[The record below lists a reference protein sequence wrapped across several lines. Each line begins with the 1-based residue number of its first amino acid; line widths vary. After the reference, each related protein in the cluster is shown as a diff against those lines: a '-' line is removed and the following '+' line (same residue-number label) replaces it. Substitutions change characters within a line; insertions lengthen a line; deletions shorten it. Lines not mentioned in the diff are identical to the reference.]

1 MTPEYQ
7 APLSP
12 PPQQRSR
19 ALPWILGGC
28 AVLLLVAIVCGA
40 AGFAFYH
47 WRNGTT
53 ANNNRGDEQS
63 SGNPQST
70 VASPE
75 PAESN
80 NANSNQ
86 SASTGNKGAH
96 SDWETTASELGN
108 EDGKTFTFNC
118 TPNGTNG
125 TAHSVWG
132 SDIYTADS
140 SICTAGVHAGLVTFE
155 RGGSVTIELRPGR
168 PVYGTSERNGVTTGV
183 YGPYGRSFVFKS
195 GNAGIGNNEADDVI
209 PILWNTP
216 ALMLTYEAGKSYK
229 FKCPGAGKPN
239 NIWGTDVYTADSSIC
254 TAAVHAG
261 IVKFE
266 PGGLVTIELR
276 PGEKSYQ
283 GTTKNGVTSSG
294 YGAYARSFVVR

>member
-7 APLSP
+7 P
-12 PPQQRSR
+12 PPPPPPPPQRSR
-19 ALPWILGGC
+19 ALRWIVGGC
-28 AVLLLVAIVCGA
+28 AVLLLGAIVIGA
-40 AGFAFYH
+40 AGFAFYR
-47 WRNGTT
+47 WRSART
-53 ANNNRGDEQS
+53 ANNNRGQEES
-63 SGNPQST
+63 SGNPQSP

-75 PAESN
+75 RGESN

-86 SASTGNKGAH
+86 SASTGDEGTR
-96 SDWETTASELGN
+96 SGWETTASELGN

-118 TPNGTNG
+118 TSNGS
-125 TAHSVWG
+125 AHSVWG

-168 PVYGTSERNGVTTGV
+168 PFYGTSERNGVTTSV

-195 GNAGIGNNEADDVI
+195 ENAGSGNNEAEDVI
-209 PILWNTP
+209 PILWNTSTS
-216 ALMLTYEAGKSYK
+216 MLTYEAGKLYK

-254 TAAVHAG
+254 TAAVHVG
-261 IVKFE
+261 ILKFE

-276 PGEKSYQ
+276 PGEKSYE
-283 GTTKNGVTSSG
+283 GTTKNGVTSRG
-294 YGAYARSFVVR
+294 YGDYAHSFVVR